1 MNMESYSYFNDYF
14 ELSEFDSPDEVGS
27 GVNMDTQFLD
37 MINDARQY
45 ANVPF
50 VITSGYRTKAHN
62 KKVGGSSTS
71 SHLKGLAADISC
83 VNSVERLLI
92 IAGLLDA
99 GFSRIGIAKD
109 FIHVDCDLSKPSC
122 LWLYEL

>member
-50 VITSGYRTKAHN
+50 VITSGYRTKDHN
-62 KKVGGSSTS
+62 KKVGGSTTS
-71 SHLKGLAADISC
+71 SHLKD
-83 VNSVERLLI
+83 
-92 IAGLLDA
+92 
-99 GFSRIGIAKD
+99 
-109 FIHVDCDLSKPSC
+109 
-122 LWLYEL
+122 

>member
-1 MNMESYSYFNDYF
+1 MENYSYFNDYF
-14 ELSEFDSPDEVGS
+14 DLGEFESPDEQGS
-27 GVNMDTQFLD
+27 GMHMDTQFLD

-50 VITSGYRTKAHN
+50 VITSGYRTKVHN
-62 KKVGGSSTS
+62 KKLGGSSTS

>member
-1 MNMESYSYFNDYF
+1 MESYSYFNDYF
-14 ELSEFDSPDEVGS
+14 ELAEFDSPDEQGS

-71 SHLKGLAADISC
+71 SHLKGLAADIKC

-122 LWLYEL
+122 IWLYE

>member
-1 MNMESYSYFNDYF
+1 MESYSYFNDYF

-27 GVNMDTQFLD
+27 GMNMDTQFLD

-62 KKVGGSSTS
+62 NLSTLFT
-71 SHLKGLAADISC
+71 HLISAANPFRCDE
-83 VNSVERLLI
+83 VLEPPTFLLW
-92 IAGLLDA
+92 AFVL
-99 GFSRIGIAKD
+99 
-109 FIHVDCDLSKPSC
+109 
-122 LWLYEL
+122 

>member
-1 MNMESYSYFNDYF
+1 MESYSYFNDYF
-14 ELSEFDSPDEVGS
+14 ELAEFDSPDEQGS

-71 SHLKGLAADISC
+71 SHLKGLAADIKC